1 MRYEIVKDA
10 MTEVDVLVRT
20 NDDGSITW
28 IPMVDDNSDYQ
39 AYLNK
44 DKAEQSTPSVTNGD
58 QLQRLP
64 GI

>member
-1 MRYEIVKDA
+1 MRYEIIKDA
-10 MTEVDVLVRT
+10 MTDIDALVRT

-44 DKAEQSTPSVTNGD
+44 DKAEQSTPIV
-58 QLQRLP
+58 
-64 GI
+64 